1 MITKVQLNLTP
12 EELRLTIQEF
22 KPYIHTVMAFGV
34 YLSNASSGEGLDIG
48 NCYKEAGKF
57 ISRLLS
63 ETQPVAEVKI
73 SPDLPVQEEIEFDE

>member
-12 EELRLTIQEF
+12 EELRGTVQKF

-63 ETQPVAEVKI
+63 ETQTAEVKI
-73 SPDLPVQEEIEFDE
+73 SPDLPVQEEIEFNE